1 MIHLHHQR
9 KRVKAHSK
17 FYTPNFLVYLYYKTI
32 IMFEKIAIYIRPIV
46 FLMGVIFITSCAS
59 RKEVVYF
66 QDTGNFETQVNTN
79 TFISK
84 FKVDDLIG
92 IHVSSLNP
100 EASMPFNLFVGGAEM
115 RGQPEQLDYLVDQ
128 AGEIDFPVIGK
139 IKVEGLSPEELRI
152 LLRDRLSEYLKDPI
166 INIRLRNFTVTV
178 LGEVGRPGTYPV
190 SGEQITILEALG
202 FAGDLTIRS
211 VRNNVLVIRDFNGT
225 KVYNRIDLTSK
236 NMAMSPVYYL
246 TQNDVVYVEPN
257 NSAIRSSTIN
267 QNTSVAISIASLL
280 ITSSILLITRL

>member
-1 MIHLHHQR
+1 MR
-9 KRVKAHSK
+9 KCVVK
-17 FYTPNFLVYLYYKTI
+17 
-32 IMFEKIAIYIRPIV
+32 
-46 FLMGVIFITSCAS
+46 
-59 RKEVVYF
+59 
-66 QDTGNFETQVNTN
+66 
-79 TFISK
+79 
-84 FKVDDLIG
+84 
-92 IHVSSLNP
+92 
-100 EASMPFNLFVGGAEM
+100 
-115 RGQPEQLDYLVDQ
+115 PEQVDYLVDQ

-139 IKVEGLSPEELRI
+139 LKIEGLSPEELRI
-152 LLRDRLSEYLKDPI
+152 LLRDRLSDYLKDPI

-178 LGEVGRPGTYPV
+178 LGEVRRPGTYPV

-236 NMAMSPVYYL
+236 NMVMSPVYYL